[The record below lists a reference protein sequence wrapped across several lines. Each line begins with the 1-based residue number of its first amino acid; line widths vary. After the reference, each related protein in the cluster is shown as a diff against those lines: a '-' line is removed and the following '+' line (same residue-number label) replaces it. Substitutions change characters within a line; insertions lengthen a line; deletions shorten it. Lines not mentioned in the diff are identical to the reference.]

1 MALRSKDEFKVHET
15 DTVITD
21 PESDLAV
28 QIPDSPL
35 VDASE
40 VGADSVHD
48 EPSPNEVAEKDEKS
62 SKRSSKSDE

>member
-1 MALRSKDEFKVHET
+1 MALRSKDEFKTHQT
-15 DTVITD
+15 DEVITD

-35 VDASE
+35 VNASE

-48 EPSPNEVAEKDEKS
+48 EPSPNEAAEQDAKS
-62 SKRSSKSDE
+62 SRRSSKSDD

>member
-1 MALRSKDEFKVHET
+1 MALRSKDEFKVHQT
-15 DTVITD
+15 DEVITD
-21 PESDLAV
+21 PDHELAV

-40 VGADSVHD
+40 VGADSVHE
-48 EPSPNEVAEKDEKS
+48 EPSPNEVAEKDSKS